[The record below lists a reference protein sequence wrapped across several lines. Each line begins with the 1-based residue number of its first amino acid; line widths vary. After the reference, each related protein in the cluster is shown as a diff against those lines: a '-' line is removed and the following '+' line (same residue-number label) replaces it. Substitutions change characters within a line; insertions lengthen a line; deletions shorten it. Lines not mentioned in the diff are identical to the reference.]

1 MPSSEVYRKD
11 LKIIHSKILP
21 EPDNVY
27 IPRREVIRQPWKPRA
42 YTVPS
47 LIVLFFFNNILGF
60 LAYYFSGK
68 NE

>member
-1 MPSSEVYRKD
+1 MVVVFTTTCAISAYHTKV
-11 LKIIHSKILP
+11 
-21 EPDNVY
+21 V
-27 IPRREVIRQPWKPRA
+27 RQPWKPRA